1 MSYKIF
7 ENVLTEEQEEKL
19 LKMIDEQPWNK
30 TLSRWTQQYVHEYA
44 YNSKKILAID
54 GDVPKFITDLR
65 GVFYPDADQF
75 LINRYLPGE
84 GIACHQ
90 DSPLFEDKVMSLS
103 LGSDILFKVG
113 DEEKYL
119 KRRSLLVMYKRV
131 CHGIDKRKSDTIDGK
146 RIERGTRV
154 SVTFRKVKR

>member
-19 LKMIDEQPWNK
+19 LKMINEQPWDK
-30 TLSRWTQQYVHEYA
+30 TLSRWTQQYVNEYA
-44 YNSKKILAID
+44 YNSKKVVAID
-54 GDVPKFITDLR
+54 GEVPKFITDLR
-65 GVFYPDADQF
+65 DVFYPDADQF

-90 DSPLFEDKVMSLS
+90 DSSLFEDKVMSLS
-103 LGSDILFKVG
+103 LGSDIMFKI
-113 DEEKYL
+113 DNAERYL

-131 CHGIDKRKSDTIDGK
+131 FHGIDKRKSDMVDGK
-146 RIERGTRV
+146 RVERGTRV
-154 SVTFRKVKR
+154 SVTFRKVRQ